1 MCLVFKKYTVFRWS
15 LYGQLL
21 ALYYD
26 ISRLKYVIQLT
37 TFSKL
42 KGSPKKRDLPSK
54 KKKKTATDLTKTCTS
69 SECVGILDLRQVYT
83 LRVNENTSLE
93 TFTVLVYEH
102 E

>member
-1 MCLVFKKYTVFRWS
+1 MYLVFKKYSVFRWS
-15 LYGQLL
+15 LYVQLL

-54 KKKKTATDLTKTCTS
+54 KKKKGDGFNRDMYFVRMCRNFGY
-69 SECVGILDLRQVYT
+69 E
-83 LRVNENTSLE
+83 TSLD
-93 TFTVLVYEH
+93 TTC
-102 E
+102 